1 MKRIILIL
9 IITIFLIPNTVNASE
24 ETMSQD
30 EILQSQQESLNID
43 SFINE
48 AQKYTKDVYEDID
61 MGELFSSAISGD
73 VDNQTILK
81 SIAKSMRWRGIR

>member
-48 AQKYTKDVYEDID
+48 AKKYTKDVYEDID

-81 SIAKSMRWRGIR
+81 SLAKSMRWWGIR